1 MCLTPTGAGSLEGS
15 FQVNAIDLTS
25 GQNVWLILFA
35 IAQILYALTFLVD
48 FYLFSRPVNLVSAT
62 TAPPDEASPPILM
75 FYPVLHELE
84 ETMRTTFTALARMDY
99 PKDRWRVVAIPNADD
114 RETIASLERLR
125 SEFGFLS
132 IMEVPPTSDATWD
145 VVWKAWDQ
153 NPRAYWW
160 RRGPHAQNRDL
171 PPKKTRQLI
180 YALYRVLDETPQ
192 GEDFLIDYIDADSCP
207 PPDHFRAGAAGM
219 LKYDVLQAEN
229 VAGNLN
235 ASLAASWHAFDHM
248 AWDGRKYR
256 HLSADGKHPYWV
268 LGKGVFFRA
277 SDLQALGGFHPWL
290 AIEDPE
296 VGMRFWAAG
305 KRLGVIEEPL
315 IEETPLTFGR
325 GITQRK
331 RWVCGFFKS
340 LGRPL
345 DELDFTP
352 VQKMKAWTN
361 FLPCASLWVNA
372 LGFPTGV
379 WALTLGFHNAAIPA
393 WLFWLSLINVTLL
406 ILTLIGLYVST
417 WKRTALVLDKTSDRL
432 IYMLKVNP
440 LFLMIWWVMWL
451 IPLWLGFWMFMRD
464 GGLVW
469 ERTEKINANEAL
481 IRSERRGQ
489 ASIVSGS

>member
-192 GEDFLIDYIDADSCP
+192 GEDFLIDYIDADS
-207 PPDHFRAGAAGM
+207 
-219 LKYDVLQAEN
+219 
-229 VAGNLN
+229 
-235 ASLAASWHAFDHM
+235 
-248 AWDGRKYR
+248 
-256 HLSADGKHPYWV
+256 
-268 LGKGVFFRA
+268 
-277 SDLQALGGFHPWL
+277 
-290 AIEDPE
+290 
-296 VGMRFWAAG
+296 
-305 KRLGVIEEPL
+305 
-315 IEETPLTFGR
+315 
-325 GITQRK
+325 
-331 RWVCGFFKS
+331 
-340 LGRPL
+340 
-345 DELDFTP
+345 
-352 VQKMKAWTN
+352 
-361 FLPCASLWVNA
+361 
-372 LGFPTGV
+372 
-379 WALTLGFHNAAIPA
+379 
-393 WLFWLSLINVTLL
+393 
-406 ILTLIGLYVST
+406 
-417 WKRTALVLDKTSDRL
+417 
-432 IYMLKVNP
+432 
-440 LFLMIWWVMWL
+440 
-451 IPLWLGFWMFMRD
+451 
-464 GGLVW
+464 
-469 ERTEKINANEAL
+469 
-481 IRSERRGQ
+481 
-489 ASIVSGS
+489 